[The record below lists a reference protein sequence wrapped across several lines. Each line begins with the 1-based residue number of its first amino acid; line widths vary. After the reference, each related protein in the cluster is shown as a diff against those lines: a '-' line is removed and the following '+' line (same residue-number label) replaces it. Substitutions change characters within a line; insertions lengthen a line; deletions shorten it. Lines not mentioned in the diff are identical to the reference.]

1 MYVVVSHK
9 YSYGMQIFTLHIYA
23 TSSAD
28 TTAMLRRKLLL
39 CRYHRGPSCQ
49 FFIGENTLSEQKID
63 LRAFSVVDDE
73 LNFLNLV
80 LLVKLR

>member
-39 CRYHRGPSCQ
+39 CHDMTRETGAAHSSRPESTVQ
-49 FFIGENTLSEQKID
+49 FYSQISSRTIMP
-63 LRAFSVVDDE
+63 
-73 LNFLNLV
+73 V
-80 LLVKLR
+80 LYR